1 MSEQQQQTNALVAD
15 LKGKLNIR
23 DVSNNNNKTGTSSS
37 SNPNQEQP
45 RRRNNK
51 PRKTK
56 QHQQQ
61 KEKQLGKEGRNDS
74 NQQPG
79 KKFGNGKA
87 QEKHRRKNHHS
98 SKRKNKRDDDNDD
111 DDAGKEGLVERSSGN
126 AGGTNLSDHGELS
139 ASATPFVPGGG
150 NGFSLRKEASVEEGE
165 EKNGADVKK
174 SRGGRSNRVGGKDST
189 LSSNDQQKK
198 SKRAEQKSKSQ
209 KKDGTSNPDKKNS
222 QKSKDRK
229 KDKDVASQKKDNQ
242 KDKGLHENKQK
253 TSKSNRSGEM
263 KHSKPKEKTSSSKS
277 GERSPFTSSSEKAPN
292 QPQTTNDLNYGK
304 GSKIVVLH
312 VAEKPSI
319 AQSIAKGLCS
329 NGAKAVGKSL
339 PVHEFSGVKFSKAP
353 NASVV
358 VHKVTSVA
366 GHVFSVDFPNQYQS
380 WDSTD
385 PLELFTAPIVQK
397 PCKGSI
403 VKHLQSEAKNVDF
416 IVLWLDCD
424 REGENIGFEVLQC
437 TMHLMKDGG
446 SSHYDRVY
454 RAYFSA
460 INPSDIQKAYNALGK
475 PDRNQSLSVDA
486 RQELDL
492 KVGVG
497 KCSRIQ
503 NRRLQI
509 SAIAMLYFKLNF
521 IFKLSADSRQDTSKE
536 GMEILTRLS
545 SVTVLA
551 KRQPLVL
558 LFRGT

>member
-1 MSEQQQQTNALVAD
+1 MSEQQQQQQQQTNVLVAD
-15 LKGKLNIR
+15 LKEKLNIR
-23 DVSNNNNKTGTSSS
+23 DVSNNNNSNNNTSSS
-37 SNPNQEQP
+37 SDYNQEQP
-45 RRRNNK
+45 RRRTNK
-51 PRKTK
+51 PRKMK
-56 QHQQQ
+56 QKQQ
-61 KEKQLGKEGRNDS
+61 KQKQLGKEGGHDS
-74 NQQPG
+74 NQQSG
-79 KKFGNGKA
+79 KKLGNGKA
-87 QEKHRRKNHHS
+87 QERHRRKNHHS
-98 SKRKNKRDDDNDD
+98 SKRKNKRDDNDD
-111 DDAGKEGLVERSSGN
+111 DDDDDDVKEGLVERSTGSGN
-126 AGGTNLSDHGELS
+126 VGGTNLSDHGELS

-150 NGFSLRKEASVEEGE
+150 NGFSLRKEASVEESE
-165 EKNGADVKK
+165 EKNGADQKK
-174 SRGGRSNRVGGKDST
+174 SRGGRSSRGGGKESS

-198 SKRAEQKSKSQ
+198 SKRVEQRSKSQ
-209 KKDGTSNPDKKNS
+209 KKDGTSNSDRKNS

-229 KDKDVASQKKDNQ
+229 KDKDIASQKKDNQ
-242 KDKGLHENKQK
+242 EDKGLHENKQK
-253 TSKSNRSGEM
+253 TSKLNRSGEM
-263 KHSKPKEKTSSSKS
+263 KHSQPKGKTPSSKS
-277 GERSPFTSSSEKAPN
+277 GDKLPFTSSSEKAPN

-319 AQSIAKGLCS
+319 AQSIAKGLCT

-353 NASVV
+353 NASIV

-503 NRRLQI
+503 N
-509 SAIAMLYFKLNF
+509 
-521 IFKLSADSRQDTSKE
+521 
-536 GMEILTRLS
+536 
-545 SVTVLA
+545 
-551 KRQPLVL
+551 
-558 LFRGT
+558 